1 MERNIRTYDL
11 SSPIEA
17 FQFAT
22 FLLRLREQSEK
33 LKTLFEEKK
42 DEFIQKAQSHELA
55 EWTKE
60 AQTESNLP
68 KTPAAAQPGET
79 DASEAH
85 VGVEFGQ

>member
-1 MERNIRTYDL
+1 MERNIRTFDL
-11 SSPIEA
+11 SNPIEA

-42 DEFIQKAQSHELA
+42 NEIIQKAQGHELA

-60 AQTESNLP
+60 AQTESNS
-68 KTPAAAQPGET
+68 PGET
-79 DASEAH
+79 DQNKVHADVE
-85 VGVEFGQ
+85 VGQ